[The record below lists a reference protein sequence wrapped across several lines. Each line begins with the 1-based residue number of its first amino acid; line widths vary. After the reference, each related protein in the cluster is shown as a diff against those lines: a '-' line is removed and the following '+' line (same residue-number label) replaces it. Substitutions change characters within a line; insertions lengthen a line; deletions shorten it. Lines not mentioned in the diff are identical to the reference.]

1 MTAIDRTGQAA
12 ASTTFAPSTTGGSS
26 GGGRNG
32 RRIPANRLPAVIA
45 GVGLA
50 LVALA
55 GPAAPVAD
63 AAKAPKRVVTL
74 TPFTSNVTARL
85 GVRPIAIGAGN
96 SKIPLAS
103 GLRRVRRLKLSHP
116 TGPNLETLIRLKPD
130 LVLSSANWRTGTP
143 LMRRQ
148 RISVVDN
155 LEPFRVQHV
164 SPAVRR
170 IAARLGRSSSSANKL
185 IRRIDAR
192 IRASRKGI
200 KSRPSVLLVLGV
212 GRNTVAFLPNSWGG
226 DLVTQAGGRLLTQG
240 MKPTFSAGTPGSF
253 SPISDEEVLRRNPD
267 VIIVV
272 PHGNQSS
279 IPSIVKFFRN
289 KPGWKP
295 TKAAR
300 NKRIHV
306 ADPDRLLQAS
316 EDPGA
321 TIAWVRRSFLRN

>member
-1 MTAIDRTGQAA
+1 MTVIGRTGQAA
-12 ASTTFAPSTTGGSS
+12 ATERAPGTTERPDGARRRAPGRGWATGLG
-26 GGGRNG
+26 
-32 RRIPANRLPAVIA
+32 L
-45 GVGLA
+45 GLA

-55 GPAAPVAD
+55 GPAAPGAG

-85 GVRPIAIGAGN
+85 GVRPVAIGAGN
-96 SKIPLAS
+96 NNIPLVS
-103 GLRRVRRLKLSHP
+103 SLRGVRRLKLSHP

-130 LVLSSANWRTGTP
+130 LVLSSANWRTGSP

-148 RISVVDN
+148 RIPVVDN

-170 IAARLGRSSSSANKL
+170 IAARLGRSSASANKL
-185 IRRIDAR
+185 IQQIDAR
-192 IRASRKGI
+192 IRASKKGI
-200 KSRPSVLLVLGV
+200 RSRPSVLLVLGV

-226 DLVTQAGGRLLTQG
+226 DLIAQAGGRLLTQG

-279 IPSIVKFFRN
+279 IPSTVRFFRN

-300 NKRIHV
+300 NKRIYI

-316 EDPGA
+316 EDPGG

>member
-1 MTAIDRTGQAA
+1 MDEGRASAGAARSVSGGRRSAPPAWIRGAA
-12 ASTTFAPSTTGGSS
+12 AVGA
-26 GGGRNG
+26 
-32 RRIPANRLPAVIA
+32 
-45 GVGLA
+45 GLA
-50 LVALA
+50 VLALA

-74 TPFTSNVTARL
+74 TPFTSNVTSRL
-85 GVRPIAIGAGN
+85 GVRPIAVGASSN
-96 SKIPLAS
+96 NIPAAA
-103 GLRRVRRLKLSHP
+103 GLKGVRRLKLSHP

-148 RISVVDN
+148 RIPVVDN

-170 IAARLGRSSSSANKL
+170 IAARLGKSQGTANKL
-185 IRRIDAR
+185 IRQIDAR
-192 IRASRKGI
+192 IRASKKGI

-279 IPSIVKFFRN
+279 IPSIISFFRS
-289 KPGWKP
+289 KRGWKP

-300 NKRIHV
+300 NKRIYI